1 MFNLFSGATKSF
13 EELDGIEFKTKFNST
28 KNAVLLDVRTPGE
41 FQSGHIKG
49 AKNIDFYSSDFRDKV
64 NQLDKDKEYFLYCR
78 SGARSAS
85 ACNMMAKAGFKVYN
99 LDGGI
104 GEWPR

>member
-1 MFNLFSGATKSF
+1 MFNFFSGATKSF
-13 EELDGIEFKTKFNST
+13 EELDGKAFKNQFLNS
-28 KNAVLLDVRTPGE
+28 KKAVLLDVRTSAE
-41 FQSGHIKG
+41 FLSGNIKG
-49 AKNIDFYSSDFRDKV
+49 AKNIDFYASDFRDKI
-64 NQLDKDKEYFLYCR
+64 NSLDKDKEYFLYCR

-85 ACNMMAKAGFKVYN
+85 ACNMMAKSGYKVYN

>member
-1 MFNLFSGATKSF
+1 MFNFFSSATKSF
-13 EELDGIEFKTKFNST
+13 EELDGISFKEKFKST
-28 KNAVLLDVRTPGE
+28 KNAVLLDVRTSGE
-41 FQSGHIKG
+41 YLSGKISG
-49 AKNIDFYSSDFRDKV
+49 AINIDFYASDFRDKI
-64 NQLDKDKEYFLYCR
+64 NKLDKHKEYSLYCR

-85 ACNMMAKAGFKVYN
+85 ACNMMSKAGYKVYN